1 LEKQQKTQIMSEFA
15 HHEKDTGSTT
25 GSTEVQVAVLT
36 TRIHQLT
43 DHMADN
49 RHDYHTKRGL
59 LRLVGRRRR
68 LLSYLRNEDAD
79 RYQKLIAKLGLRK

>member
-1 LEKQQKTQIMSEFA
+1 MEKQQKTQIMSEFA
-15 HHEKDTGSTT
+15 HHEKDT

>member
-1 LEKQQKTQIMSEFA
+1 MEKQQKTQIISEFA
-15 HHEKDTGSTT
+15 HHEKDT

>member
-15 HHEKDTGSTT
+15 HHEKDT

>member
-1 LEKQQKTQIMSEFA
+1 MEKQQKAQVMSEFA
-15 HHEKDTGSTT
+15 HHEKDTGSTD
-25 GSTEVQVAVLT
+25 VQVAVLT
-36 TRIHQLT
+36 ARIHQLT

>member
-15 HHEKDTGSTT
+15 HHEKDT

-68 LLSYLRNEDAD
+68 LLSYLRNEDAN

>member
-1 LEKQQKTQIMSEFA
+1 
-15 HHEKDTGSTT
+15 
-25 GSTEVQVAVLT
+25 
-36 TRIHQLT
+36 
-43 DHMADN
+43 MADN

-68 LLSYLRNEDAD
+68 LLSYLRNEDAI

>member
-1 LEKQQKTQIMSEFA
+1 MEKQQKTQIMSEFA
-15 HHEKDTGSTT
+15 HHEKDT

-68 LLSYLRNEDAD
+68 LLSYLRNEDAN

>member
-1 LEKQQKTQIMSEFA
+1 MEKQQKTQIMSEFA
-15 HHEKDTGSTT
+15 HHEKDT

-68 LLSYLRNEDAD
+68 LLSYLRNEDAI

>member
-1 LEKQQKTQIMSEFA
+1 MEKQQKTQIIGEYA
-15 HHEKDTGSTT
+15 HHEKDT

>member
-15 HHEKDTGSTT
+15 HHEKDT

-68 LLSYLRNEDAD
+68 LLSYLRNEDAI

>member
-1 LEKQQKTQIMSEFA
+1 MEKQQKTQIMSEFA
-15 HHEKDTGSTT
+15 HHEKDT

-68 LLSYLRNEDAD
+68 LLSYLRNEDTD